1 MSVKDGRNVK
11 TRGWTRK
18 HRRAYTKNAKY
29 KDRPDNY
36 FHKSQFELSS
46 SQNGPGMVGSIQ
58 QGTSNQ
64 DTERLN
70 HGR

>member
-36 FHKSQFELSS
+36 FHKS
-46 SQNGPGMVGSIQ
+46 
-58 QGTSNQ
+58 
-64 DTERLN
+64 
-70 HGR
+70 